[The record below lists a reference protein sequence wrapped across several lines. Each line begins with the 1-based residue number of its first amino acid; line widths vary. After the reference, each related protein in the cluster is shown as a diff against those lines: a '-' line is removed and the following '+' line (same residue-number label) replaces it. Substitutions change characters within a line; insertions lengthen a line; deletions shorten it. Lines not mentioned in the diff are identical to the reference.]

1 MLTGVEDRL
10 VNVPPGDMPGLT
22 GLPLVAG
29 HGSRLQWK
37 GLPLTQAL
45 GMKPKISHL
54 RLFPEI

>member
-1 MLTGVEDRL
+1 M
-10 VNVPPGDMPGLT
+10 NVPPGDMPGLT